1 MSLESPTGAGTS
13 CNGPSRGSARAIHS
27 ALARQGRTD
36 LSRIIKAS
44 GSCARSR
51 TASRARG
58 AVAAHGLSVDVVQSI
73 AGLNASDVRLD
84 APRGSRTREGGRQLR
99 DRALKR
105 SAKATSAAR
114 SAASLP
120 ERQEEAGSG
129 KREGRRKPAL
139 FLFAPSRRFPG
150 TSHFW
155 PGERRRSQFAVCSF
169 PPPASRFPLP
179 AMIQLIDVYKAF
191 GPKRVLE
198 GFTLDVVE
206 GETMVIIGYS
216 GTGKSVAIKHI
227 VGLLEPDSGQV
238 IVDGLEVPTLSRRE
252 LYQLRA
258 RIGYVFQF
266 AALFDSFSIG
276 ENVAMGLRKQQ
287 ELSEREIADR
297 VHEALDLVDLPNVAE
312 RFPAE
317 LSGGMRKR
325 VGIARAIALRPK
337 YILYDE
343 PTTGLDPVTSAVIDQ
358 LMVRM
363 RDRLG
368 VTSIVI
374 THDMRSAYT
383 VGTRI
388 AMLYQGRVR
397 AVGSVDEIKHA
408 TDPIV
413 RQFVDGR
420 PTLEPE
426 VAARGA

>member
-1 MSLESPTGAGTS
+1 
-13 CNGPSRGSARAIHS
+13 
-27 ALARQGRTD
+27 
-36 LSRIIKAS
+36 
-44 GSCARSR
+44 
-51 TASRARG
+51 
-58 AVAAHGLSVDVVQSI
+58 
-73 AGLNASDVRLD
+73 
-84 APRGSRTREGGRQLR
+84 
-99 DRALKR
+99 
-105 SAKATSAAR
+105 
-114 SAASLP
+114 
-120 ERQEEAGSG
+120 
-129 KREGRRKPAL
+129 
-139 FLFAPSRRFPG
+139 
-150 TSHFW
+150 
-155 PGERRRSQFAVCSF
+155 
-169 PPPASRFPLP
+169 
-179 AMIQLIDVYKAF
+179 MIRLIDVYKAF

-227 VGLLEPDSGQV
+227 VGLLEPDAGRV
-238 IVDGLEVPTLSRRE
+238 IVDDLEVPKLSRRE

-266 AALFDSFSIG
+266 AALFDSFTIG

-287 ELSEREIADR
+287 ELSEREIDER
-297 VHEALDLVDLPNVAE
+297 VHEALELVDLPNVDR

-397 AVGSVDEIKHA
+397 AVGSVDEIQHSS
-408 TDPIV
+408 DPVV
-413 RQFVDGR
+413 RQFIDGK
-420 PTLEPE
+420 PNLEPE
-426 VAARGA
+426 PAERSA

>member
-1 MSLESPTGAGTS
+1 
-13 CNGPSRGSARAIHS
+13 
-27 ALARQGRTD
+27 
-36 LSRIIKAS
+36 
-44 GSCARSR
+44 
-51 TASRARG
+51 
-58 AVAAHGLSVDVVQSI
+58 
-73 AGLNASDVRLD
+73 
-84 APRGSRTREGGRQLR
+84 
-99 DRALKR
+99 
-105 SAKATSAAR
+105 
-114 SAASLP
+114 
-120 ERQEEAGSG
+120 
-129 KREGRRKPAL
+129 
-139 FLFAPSRRFPG
+139 
-150 TSHFW
+150 
-155 PGERRRSQFAVCSF
+155 
-169 PPPASRFPLP
+169 
-179 AMIQLIDVYKAF
+179 MIQLIDVYKSF

-198 GFTLDVVE
+198 GFTLDVHE

-227 VGLLEPDSGQV
+227 VGLLEPDSGRV
-238 IVDGLEVPTLSRRE
+238 IVDDQEVPQLSRRE
-252 LYQLRA
+252 LYKLRA

-287 ELSEREIADR
+287 ELTEREIADR
-297 VHEALDLVDLPNVAE
+297 VYEALDLVDLPNVE
-312 RFPAE
+312 NRFPAE

-397 AVGSVDEIKHA
+397 AVGSVDEIKHSA
-408 TDPIV
+408 DPVV

-426 VAARGA
+426 VAGSRP